1 MAYLF
6 LVRRMKVVA
15 VIHSIPLLAEGG
27 GAAVG
32 SFFFLSLVSAFV
44 AAGVGFNT
52 LRKRRRS
59 VFSFILSLVA
69 LSITAWIAYAF
80 GFPYDW
86 SDLGGYVP
94 WVPVMLALCG
104 LVLTILGAVAQSMLD
119 TDS

>member
-1 MAYLF
+1 
-6 LVRRMKVVA
+6 MKVVV

-32 SFFFLSLVSAFV
+32 AFFFLSLVSAFV

-59 VFSFILSLVA
+59 VFSFILSVVA
-69 LSITAWIAYAF
+69 LFITAGIAYAF

-94 WVPVMLALCG
+94 WVPVVLGVCG
-104 LVLTILGAVAQSMLD
+104 PVLMILGAVAQSMLD